1 MRRGTTPV
9 VKATIKGIEVS
20 ELQSLYLTFDQGDVQ
35 ITKEKD
41 DITIDEETNTI
52 KCQLSQSDTLE
63 FGDGNVKIQLR
74 AVTKDGIAVASS
86 IKSKPMGEILKD
98 GEIE

>member
-9 VKATIKGIEVS
+9 VKVNIKGIEVS
-20 ELQSLYLTFDQGDVQ
+20 ELQSLYLTFDQGDIQ
-35 ITKEKD
+35 ITKKTED
-41 DITIDEETNTI
+41 LTIDTEDNSI
-52 KCQLSQSDTLE
+52 KAHLSQQDTLE

-86 IKSKPMGEILKD
+86 IKSKPIGEILMD